1 MIKLEKFTKI
11 IKARYSVR
19 MINNTSKITVIG
31 DDADKI
37 IMRSTNLVNYIVKM
51 TKGISFKLVKN
62 SIYMNLFLNETD
74 VLNPKSKPFF
84 KIMIERSDK
93 PFKDPELKLRIDILG
108 IVWVD
113 ENKVASNLKNILSW
127 YIKD

>member
-37 IMRSTNLVNYIVKM
+37 AMRSTNLVNYIVKM

-84 KIMIERSDK
+84 KIAIERSDK